1 MLVLCVFLV
10 MLIELR
16 SGLEI
21 FYNMLEIIIIDVVMT
36 YMHFVISWVM
46 VCVKCVDVV

>member
-1 MLVLCVFLV
+1 MLVLCMFLV
-10 MLIELR
+10 KLIELR

-36 YMHFVISWVM
+36 YIYFVMFWVM
-46 VCVKCVDVV
+46 VYVMCVDVV